1 MSEAHNPEEEYI
13 KPATANLLIRGI
25 PVSMKQEVYNISS
38 HLGIKGQE
46 FLRSQLKKIIAA
58 NQVIDIGETTELKI
72 KNIPPHIKG
81 KIDTIADFHGMT
93 SSAFMKEQLRHIV
106 AGYPAHMREKKKE
119 D

>member
-13 KPATANLLIRGI
+13 KPATAKLYIGCI
-25 PVSMKQEVYNISS
+25 SATMKQEVYNISS

-58 NQVIDIGETTELKI
+58 NQIMDIGETTDLEI

-81 KIDTIADFHGMT
+81 KIETIADYHGMT
-93 SSAFMKEQLRHIV
+93 TAAFMKEQLRHIV

-119 D
+119 